1 MSLAEFHEAI
11 VRIALLSSH
20 PKAEDL
26 DELFSTAARDDVVDA
41 VSKMMMQLASM
52 F

>member
-26 DELFSTAARDDVVDA
+26 DKLFSIAAPDDEVDA
-41 VSKMMMQLASM
+41 VGKMVLQLASM
-52 F
+52 L

>member
-11 VRIALLSSH
+11 GRSARLLSH

-26 DELFSTAARDDVVDA
+26 DELLSTAAPDDVVDA
-41 VSKMMMQLASM
+41 VSKMVLQLASM
-52 F
+52 L